1 MQTQINL
8 MKIIPLFLVG
18 FSLLVGCND
27 AQSHLEAIEERGELR
42 VVTRYNP
49 TTYYVQGDDI
59 AGFEYALAKRF
70 AAELN
75 VGLKMIVPDNLTDLL
90 EQIRTGDADIA
101 AAGLTI
107 TDERKLTL
115 NFGPVYQTVTQQLVY
130 RQGGE
135 KPKNI
140 GEISPGQLE
149 VVANSSHV
157 ENLEVLQAEYPELV
171 WTANSDLDSAGLLEL
186 VDQQLIDYTI
196 ADSTDVAA
204 NQALFPDLRVAFSL
218 TEPEP
223 IAWALPKTEDED
235 FSKIITD
242 FFTKLKTS
250 GDLDKLL
257 EEHFGHIRSF
267 DHIDTS
273 AFHKR
278 MQTHLPKYQALF
290 EQAGEKHG
298 VDWKLLAA
306 VGYQE
311 SHWNKDARSPTGVR
325 GLMMLTTATA
335 NRMKIANRKDPAQ
348 SIDGGAGYLALL
360 KAGLPDNI
368 EDPDRTW
375 LALAAYNVGLGHL
388 IDARK
393 LARRAGKDPAVWTDI
408 KAMLPRLSQRKW
420 YEQTRHGYARGNEP
434 VRYVENI
441 RRYYDILQR
450 QDLAPIDTN
459 PVAGKPAPAPL

>member
-1 MQTQINL
+1 MKTPLNL
-8 MKIIPLFLVG
+8 TKIIPVFLI
-18 FSLLVGCND
+18 SLILLGGCND
-27 AQSHLEAIEERGELR
+27 AQSHLEAIQERGELR

-75 VGLKMIVPDNLTDLL
+75 VRLKMIVPSNLTDLL
-90 EQIRTGDADIA
+90 EQIRTGEADIA

-115 NFGPVYQTVTQQLVY
+115 NFGPIYQTVTQQLVY
-130 RQGGE
+130 RQGGD

-140 GEISPGQLE
+140 GKISPGQLE

-157 ENLEVLQAEYPELV
+157 ENLESLQAEYPELV
-171 WTANSDLDSAGLLEL
+171 WTANNELDSAGLLEL

-204 NQALFPDLRVAFSL
+204 NQALFPDLRVAFNL
-218 TEPEP
+218 TEAQS
-223 IAWALPKTEDED
+223 IAWALPQVEDEA
-235 FSKIITD
+235 FSKTIED
-242 FFTKLKTS
+242 FFAKLKTS
-250 GDLDKLL
+250 GDLDKLR

-278 MQTHLPKYQALF
+278 TQTHLPKYQALF
-290 EQAGEKHG
+290 EKAGEKHG
-298 VDWKLLAA
+298 LDWKLLAA

-311 SHWNKDARSPTGVR
+311 SHWNKNARSPTGVR

-335 NRMKIANRKDPAQ
+335 NRMKIANRRDPAQ
-348 SIDGGAGYLALL
+348 SIEGGAGYLALL
-360 KAGLPDNI
+360 KEGLPDNI

-375 LALAAYNVGLGHL
+375 LALASYNVGLGHL

-393 LARRAGKDPAVWTDI
+393 LARRAGKNPDLWTDI
-408 KAMLPRLSQRKW
+408 KQMLPRLSQRQW

-450 QDLAPIDTN
+450 QDLEPVDTN
-459 PVAGKPAPAPL
+459 PVAVKPIPATL